1 MEQITHPVLEAFV
14 KWKNKELTDDV
25 KQKAL
30 TVLEPYVQDVLDNKK
45 LTEEQKQKIT
55 DKAEKFVLIIDKHVN
70 TIEKRVK
77 NLDI

>member
-1 MEQITHPVLEAFV
+1 MEQITHPVLEAFA
-14 KWKNKELTDDV
+14 KWKNKELTNDV

-45 LTEEQKQKIT
+45 LTEEQKQKISNT
-55 DKAEKFVLIIDKHVN
+55 AEKFVLIIDKHVN

>member
-30 TVLEPYVQDVLDNKK
+30 TVLEPYVQEVLDNKK
-45 LTEEQKQKIT
+45 LTAEQKKKYQIQ
-55 DKAEKFVLIIDKHVN
+55 
-70 TIEKRVK
+70 RK
-77 NLDI
+77 NLY

>member
-1 MEQITHPVLEAFV
+1 MEQITHPVLEAFA
-14 KWKNKELTDDV
+14 KWKNKKLTDDV

-45 LTEEQKQKIT
+45 LTEEQKQKISNT
-55 DKAEKFVLIIDKHVN
+55 AEKFVLIIDKHVN

>member
-45 LTEEQKQKIT
+45 LTEEQKQKISNT
-55 DKAEKFVLIIDKHVN
+55 AEKFVLIIDKHIN